1 MLDTMTGASG
11 GTPTNQPRQWARIR
25 PESHKAYSSAY
36 HGQWFRVAERH
47 DPDLPLMPGYMWLE
61 MAGKVQRVRT
71 AHFEIVERAKRRI
84 LVVDDDPS
92 ICETLRIALSKTG
105 YDVLQARDGDEAI
118 RLWHQAGPDL
128 VITDVHMPKKSG
140 LLLIQDIQARSPSTP
155 IIAMTDGGPARQLNL
170 MGLAELLG
178 AVRTIAKPF
187 TLEEI
192 VLIVKNEL
200 GSK

>member
-1 MLDTMTGASG
+1 MTGPTG

-25 PESHKAYSSAY
+25 PESQKAYSSAY
-36 HGQWFRVAERH
+36 HGQWFRVPERH
-47 DPDLPLMPGYMWLE
+47 DPDVPLMPGFMWLE
-61 MAGKVQRVRT
+61 MAGRVQSVRA
-71 AHFEIVERAKRRI
+71 AHFEIVQRAKRRI

-92 ICETLRIALSKTG
+92 ICQTLHIALSKTG

-118 RLWHQAGPDL
+118 RLWHEAGPDL

-170 MGLAELLG
+170 MGVAMLLG
-178 AVRTIAKPF
+178 AIRTIAKPF
-187 TLEEI
+187 TLESM
-192 VLIVKNEL
+192 VDVVNQEL
-200 GSK
+200 SP